1 MILTFDDNRS
11 LIDRWRDDGT
21 LEAKIDGLSNRAAG
35 EFPFLWEA
43 WSRRNQQI
51 PDGMGARYR
60 AWLFRAGRGSGK
72 TRAGAETVRLMV
84 EAGCRRIALVAPTA
98 ADVRDVMIEG
108 QSGIMSVFPD
118 SERPTYQ
125 PSLRRV
131 TFANGAIATS
141 YSADEPERL
150 RGPQHDFCFI
160 AGTVIDTA
168 DGPKPIEMIRKGD
181 LIWTRNGLR
190 PCLNVMSRQETV
202 WELDHEQGQ
211 LIGTADH
218 PIWVQSQWLPLSL
231 ITPGDTLTT
240 WNGNLTVKEDTAAT
254 SKAKKCFDHDGSG
267 NRRMDLSQTDTTFIT
282 SMAKR
287 LTTGLRTWLVSQC
300 ANMRKFI
307 ARCPGLCTARN
318 VEKTSFS
325 LAKGRG
331 CSAINANLN
340 QSKKFNDNLTQ
351 SGKTSRSTANNVA
364 SSSSLELGNSVVQRV
379 SIASEKQA
387 VYNLTVQETH
397 EYFANG
403 VLVHNCWMDEPASM
417 PRGEETFSNL
427 MFGLRLGEAPWLMI
441 TGTPKP
447 VRWLRELSEREDTI
461 TTVGST
467 FDNQRYLASTFIT
480 DVLGR
485 YEGTRLG
492 RQELYA
498 EWLDDVEGALWTERI
513 IDQNRI
519 PAFDLQKPWASLNA
533 WLTVGNQP
541 AQIDRRAWR
550 TVVAVDPP
558 GETAECGIVIACAP
572 TQGHAGRD
580 HACILDDMSVSG
592 RPEEWGRQVVAAAK
606 KWNAEKVIVE
616 SNQGGDMVRATIHA
630 VDPSLRIEKITA
642 KESKTARAEPVSALY
657 ERGLVHHVG
666 FLPILESQ
674 MVTWTKDQGRS
685 PDRMDALVHAVS
697 SLLTSQPVARSV
709 VVSPTAR
716 RIPA

>member
-1 MILTFDDNRS
+1 
-11 LIDRWRDDGT
+11 
-21 LEAKIDGLSNRAAG
+21 
-35 EFPFLWEA
+35 
-43 WSRRNQQI
+43 
-51 PDGMGARYR
+51 
-60 AWLFRAGRGSGK
+60 
-72 TRAGAETVRLMV
+72 
-84 EAGCRRIALVAPTA
+84 
-98 ADVRDVMIEG
+98 MIEG
-108 QSGIMSVFPD
+108 QSGLMSVFPED
-118 SERPTYQ
+118 ERPTYQ

-160 AGTVIDTA
+160 AGTLVDTA

-181 LIWTRNGLR
+181 LIWTRDGLR
-190 PCLNVMSRQETV
+190 PCLNVLSRQETV
-202 WELDHEQGQ
+202 WELDHQQGG
-211 LIGTADH
+211 LVGTADH
-218 PIWVQSQWLPLSL
+218 PIWVQGKWVPLSL

-240 WNGNLTVKEDTAAT
+240 WNGNLTVKVDTAAT
-254 SKAKKCFDHDGSG
+254 SRTKKSSDHDGFG
-267 NRRMDLSQTDTTFIT
+267 NRRMDLSLTDTTFIT

-287 LTTGLRTWLVSQC
+287 LTTGLKIWLVSQC
-300 ANMRKFI
+300 VNTRKFI
-307 ARCPGLCTARN
+307 AQCQGRSTARN
-318 VEKTSFS
+318 AETTSFS
-325 LAKGRG
+325 WAKEPEHF
-331 CSAINANLN
+331 ATNANLK
-340 QSKKFNDNLTQ
+340 QSKEPNDNLTQ
-351 SGKTSRSTANNVA
+351 KEKTSRLIADNAEN
-364 SSSSLELGNSVVQRV
+364 SSSLELGNSVVQRV
-379 SIASEKQA
+379 LIASEKQT

-403 VLVHNCWMDEPASM
+403 VLVHNCWLDEPASM

-427 MFGLRLGEAPWLMI
+427 IFGLRLGVAPWVMI

-447 VRWLRELSEREDTI
+447 VRWLRELSERKDTV

-467 FDNQRYLASTFIT
+467 FDNQQYLAPTFIT

-513 IDQNRI
+513 IDANRI
-519 PAFDLQKPWASLNA
+519 PMFDLQKPWASLNT
-533 WLTVGNQP
+533 WLTTGGQTAVL
-541 AQIDRRAWR
+541 DRRAWR
-550 TVVAVDPP
+550 TIVAVDPP
-558 GETAECGIVIACAP
+558 GETAECGIIVASAP

-580 HACILDDMSVSG
+580 HACILDDMSVAG
-592 RPEEWGRQVVAAAK
+592 RPEEWGRQVVAAAR

-630 VDPSLRIEKITA
+630 VDPSLRVEKITA

-657 ERGLVHHVG
+657 ERGHVHHIG
-666 FLPILESQ
+666 FLPTLESQ
-674 MVTWTKDQGRS
+674 MVTWTKDQGKS

-697 SLLTSQPVARSV
+697 ALLTSQPVARSV

-716 RIPA
+716 RIPV